1 MIIVVKSMT
10 GFGRGEYV
18 SNDRKMTVEIKSV
31 NHRYCDINVRM
42 PKKISFLEND
52 IRNFVKKR
60 ISRGKVDIFVSYE
73 DNSEGNECIKINE
86 DLIKQYL
93 KYFDVISQEFQLEN
107 DIKVSNITRYP
118 EVITIEEQEIN
129 EELLWNILENAL
141 NTAIEKLISTRTTEG
156 ELLKKDIIKK
166 LDSINGLVQNIKTR
180 APYVIEE
187 YKEKL
192 ENRINDLLNSTIDE
206 ARLAVEVAI
215 YADKCCVDEEMV
227 RLESHIEHMRRT
239 LNKEIPIGRKLD
251 FLLQEMNRESN
262 TILSKSSDIEIST
275 NGLELKTEI
284 EKIREQIQN
293 IE

>member
-1 MIIVVKSMT
+1 MVKSMT

-42 PKKISFLEND
+42 PKKISFLENN
-52 IRNFVKKR
+52 IRNFVKKKV
-60 ISRGKVDIFVSYE
+60 SRGKVDIFISYE
-73 DNSEGNECIKINE
+73 DNSEGNECIKLNE
-86 DLIKQYL
+86 DLIGQYL
-93 KYFDVISQEFQLEN
+93 KYFDIISEKFDLDN
-107 DIKVSNITRYP
+107 DIRVSNITRYP
-118 EVITIEEQEIN
+118 EVITIEEQDVD
-129 EELLWNILENAL
+129 EELLWNLMEKAL
-141 NTAIEKLISTRTTEG
+141 TIAIEKLISTRTTEG
-156 ELLKKDIIKK
+156 ELLKKDIIQK
-166 LDSINGLVQNIKTR
+166 LDTINNLVSNIKTR

-187 YKEKL
+187 YKVKL
-192 ENRINDLLNSTIDE
+192 ENRINDLLSSTIDE

-215 YADKCCVDEEMV
+215 FADKCCVDEEIV

-239 LNKEIPIGRKLD
+239 LDKDIPIGRKLD

-262 TILSKSSDIEIST
+262 TILSKSNDIEVST

>member
-1 MIIVVKSMT
+1 MVKSMT

-42 PKKISFLEND
+42 PKKISFLENN
-52 IRNFVKKR
+52 IRNFVKKKV
-60 ISRGKVDIFVSYE
+60 SRGKVDIFISYE
-73 DNSEGNECIKINE
+73 DNSEGNECIKLNE
-86 DLIKQYL
+86 DLIGQYL
-93 KYFDVISQEFQLEN
+93 KYFDIISEKFELDN

-118 EVITIEEQEIN
+118 EVITIEEQDVD
-129 EELLWNILENAL
+129 EELLWNLMEKAL
-141 NTAIEKLISTRTTEG
+141 TIAIEKLISTRTTEG
-156 ELLKKDIIKK
+156 ELLKKDIIQK
-166 LDSINGLVQNIKTR
+166 LDTINNLVSNIKTR

-187 YKEKL
+187 YKVKL

-215 YADKCCVDEEMV
+215 FADKCCVDEEIV

-239 LNKEIPIGRKLD
+239 LDKDIPIGRKLD

-262 TILSKSSDIEIST
+262 TILSKSNDIEVST

>member
-1 MIIVVKSMT
+1 MVKSMT
-10 GFGRGEYV
+10 GFGRGENV

-31 NHRYCDINVRM
+31 NHRYCDINIRM

-52 IRNFVKKR
+52 IRNFVKKK

-86 DLIKQYL
+86 DLIEQYL
-93 KYFDVISQEFQLEN
+93 KYFDVISKKFQLEN

-129 EELLWNILENAL
+129 EELLWDILENAL
-141 NTAIEKLISTRTTEG
+141 NTAIEKLISTRITEG
-156 ELLKKDIIKK
+156 ELLKSDIIKK
-166 LDSINGLVQNIKTR
+166 LDNINKLVKNIKTR

-215 YADKCCVDEEMV
+215 YADKCCVDEEIV
-227 RLESHIEHMRRT
+227 RLESHVEHMRRT

>member
-1 MIIVVKSMT
+1 MVKSMT

-42 PKKISFLEND
+42 PKKISFLENN
-52 IRNFVKKR
+52 IRTFVKKR
-60 ISRGKVDIFVSYE
+60 VSRGKVDIFISYE
-73 DNSEGNECIKINE
+73 DNSEGNECIKLNE
-86 DLIKQYL
+86 DLIGQYL
-93 KYFDVISQEFQLEN
+93 KYFDIISEKFELDN

-118 EVITIEEQEIN
+118 EVITIEEQDVD
-129 EELLWNILENAL
+129 EELLWNIMEKAL
-141 NTAIEKLISTRTTEG
+141 SIAIDKLIATRTTEG
-156 ELLKKDIIKK
+156 ELLKSDIIKK
-166 LDSINGLVQNIKTR
+166 LDTINNLVAGIKTR

-187 YKEKL
+187 YKVKL

-215 YADKCCVDEEMV
+215 YADKCCVDEEIV

-239 LNKEIPIGRKLD
+239 LNKDIPIGRKLD

-262 TILSKSSDIEIST
+262 TILSKSNDIEVST

>member
-1 MIIVVKSMT
+1 MVKSMT

-42 PKKISFLEND
+42 PKKISFLENN
-52 IRNFVKKR
+52 IRNFVKKKV
-60 ISRGKVDIFVSYE
+60 SRGKVDIFISYE
-73 DNSEGNECIKINE
+73 DNSEGNECIKLNE
-86 DLIKQYL
+86 DLIGQYL
-93 KYFDVISQEFQLEN
+93 KYFDIISEKFELDN
-107 DIKVSNITRYP
+107 DIRVSNITRYP
-118 EVITIEEQEIN
+118 EVITIEEQDVD
-129 EELLWNILENAL
+129 EELLWNLMEKAL
-141 NTAIEKLISTRTTEG
+141 TIAIEKLISTRTTEG
-156 ELLKKDIIKK
+156 ELLKKDIIQK
-166 LDSINGLVQNIKTR
+166 LDTINNLVSNIKTR

-187 YKEKL
+187 YKVKL
-192 ENRINDLLNSTIDE
+192 ENRINDLLSSTIDE

-215 YADKCCVDEEMV
+215 FADKCCVDEEIV

-239 LNKEIPIGRKLD
+239 LDKDIPIGRKLD

-262 TILSKSSDIEIST
+262 TILSKSNDIEVST

>member
-1 MIIVVKSMT
+1 MVKSMT

-18 SNDRKMTVEIKSV
+18 SNDRKMTIEIKSV

-42 PKKISFLEND
+42 PKKISFLENS
-52 IRNFVKKR
+52 IRNFVKKKV
-60 ISRGKVDIFVSYE
+60 SRGKVDIFISYE
-73 DNSEGNECIKINE
+73 DNSEGNECIKLNE
-86 DLIKQYL
+86 DLIGQYL
-93 KYFDVISQEFQLEN
+93 KYFDIISKKFKLDN

-118 EVITIEEQEIN
+118 EVIAIEEQDVD
-129 EELLWNILENAL
+129 EELLWNLMKRAL
-141 NTAIEKLISTRTTEG
+141 TIAIENLISTRTTEG
-156 ELLKKDIIKK
+156 ELLKKDIIQK
-166 LDSINGLVQNIKTR
+166 LDTINNLVSNIKTR

-187 YKEKL
+187 YKVKL
-192 ENRINDLLNSTIDE
+192 ENRISDLLNSSIDE

-215 YADKCCVDEEMV
+215 FADKCCVDEEIV

-239 LNKEIPIGRKLD
+239 LEKGIPIGRKLD

-262 TILSKSSDIEIST
+262 TILSKSNDIEVST

>member
-1 MIIVVKSMT
+1 MVKSMT

-42 PKKISFLEND
+42 PKKISFLENN
-52 IRNFVKKR
+52 IRNFVKKKV
-60 ISRGKVDIFVSYE
+60 SRGKVDIFISYE
-73 DNSEGNECIKINE
+73 DNSEGNECIKLNE
-86 DLIKQYL
+86 DLIGQYL
-93 KYFDVISQEFQLEN
+93 KYFDIISEKFELDN
-107 DIKVSNITRYP
+107 DIRVSNITRYP
-118 EVITIEEQEIN
+118 EVITIEEQDVD
-129 EELLWNILENAL
+129 EELLWNLMEKAL
-141 NTAIEKLISTRTTEG
+141 TIAIEKLISTRTTEG
-156 ELLKKDIIKK
+156 ELLKKDIIQK
-166 LDSINGLVQNIKTR
+166 LDSINKLVSNIKTR

-187 YKEKL
+187 YKVKL
-192 ENRINDLLNSTIDE
+192 ENRINDLLSSTIDE

-215 YADKCCVDEEMV
+215 FADKCCVDEEIV

-239 LNKEIPIGRKLD
+239 LDKDIPIGRKLD

-262 TILSKSSDIEIST
+262 TILSKSNDIEVST